1 MKVGLVAKLAK
12 ESTMR
17 DLAEEYVAA
26 GITPLAA
33 SWGDVMKMDKEKG
46 KRVFDPALLLKLS
59 LSKIESEV

>member
-33 SWGDVMKMDKEKG
+33 SWGDVMKMDKEN
-46 KRVFDPALLLKLS
+46 RERLFDPVLLPKLL